1 MRWAAAVSLSTLI
14 LQNEDPPVVRLCY
27 NEMRHEE
34 GDVLKP
40 RYCVLLASGSRKKD
54 LPFVAKISAMWE
66 DPNNG
71 ESCQL
76 AYLDEGLSPNSK
88 RQNQNRLFN
97 VYVLLSI
104 ALLQGK

>member
-1 MRWAAAVSLSTLI
+1 M
-14 LQNEDPPVVRLCY
+14 RLCY

-40 RYCVLLASGSRKKD
+40 RFCVLLASGSRKKD

-71 ESCQL
+71 EKFKVNGKKMKIKINPL
-76 AYLDEGLSPNSK
+76 
-88 RQNQNRLFN
+88 
-97 VYVLLSI
+97 I
-104 ALLQGK
+104 ASLR

>member
-1 MRWAAAVSLSTLI
+1 MRWAVAVSLSTLI

-76 AYLDEGLSPNSK
+76 AYLDEGRSPNSK
-88 RQNQNRLFN
+88 GQNQNRLFN
-97 VYVLLSI
+97 VLPSI